1 MAIFGVISLRG
12 WRINADALRWIC
24 WPTAQARSCL
34 PRMSRSTRRPSCL
47 RNFSLLSTPQKVH
60 DVERFILAFDNRQT
74 VSREA
79 KLKSLKVP
87 TLIVWGTGDIFFH
100 VKWSHWLSR
109 TIPGAR
115 RRVEFAGARL
125 FFPEERVQE

>member
-1 MAIFGVISLRG
+1 MADDTIEAYLRPLLIS
-12 WRINADALRWIC
+12 
-24 WPTAQARSCL
+24 
-34 PRMSRSTRRPSCL
+34 
-47 RNFSLLSTPQKVH
+47 PQKVH

-115 RRVEFAGARL
+115 RRVEFDGARL
-125 FFPEERVQE
+125 SFPEERAQELNDELRLHWQ